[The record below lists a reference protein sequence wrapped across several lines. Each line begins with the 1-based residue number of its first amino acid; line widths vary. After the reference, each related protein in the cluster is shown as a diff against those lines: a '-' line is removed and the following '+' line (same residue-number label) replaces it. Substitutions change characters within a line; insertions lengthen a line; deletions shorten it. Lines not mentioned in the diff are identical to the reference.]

1 MKNQTECHLK
11 HSLGFQRKKRF
22 KPSTMIDQLF
32 VQLLRLVA
40 FVISNAIE
48 TNRYTTTEE
57 FGKLATKRS
66 QNNSFF
72 HL

>member
-1 MKNQTECHLK
+1 MKNETECHLK
-11 HSLGFQRKKRF
+11 HSLGLQRKKRF
-22 KPSTMIDQLF
+22 MIDQLF

-66 QNNSFF
+66 QDNAFF